1 MLELV
6 HKKFIDKFILTNS
19 PEQAARWAGISEQEA
34 LTAGIEFL
42 KNPEIREAIEK
53 RKLDFDIAYSA
64 ISIDKQS
71 LTRMLMFQYEA
82 ANKQGKNKEATDIL
96 CRIGEINGV
105 SLDDIKVDPIVL
117 EINNLDKDK
126 I

>member
-1 MLELV
+1 MLEPI

-19 PEQAARWAGISEQEA
+19 PEQAANLAGISQSEA

-53 RKLDFDIAYSA
+53 RKQDFDIAYSA
-64 ISIDKQS
+64 IKIDKES
-71 LTRMLMFQYEA
+71 LTRMLMYQYEN
-82 ANKQGKNKEATDIL
+82 ANRQGKNKEATDIL
-96 CRIGEINGV
+96 CRIGEINGI
-105 SLDDIKVDPIVL
+105 SLDEVKIEPVVL
-117 EINNLDKDK
+117 EINNLDEGK